1 VNIATPIADAITV
14 VAQLINGLTVRPAQQ
29 APDQTRTLADRLDTV
44 AAQAEAADLTYAVR
58 IEAKA
63 RMLRSRADA
72 DPYRPLYVS
81 ELMILAE
88 DLVRIAGEVAQV
100 EHMQAAM
107 AIRFPA
113 EPQVPQVPRALPPG
127 VSDFAA
133 YHARRKEMRRQ
144 DAKGR
149 VSRLL
154 DRLGWWPRQD
164 GDGGDAA

>member
-1 VNIATPIADAITV
+1 MNIAIPVADAITV
-14 VAQLINGLTVRPAQQ
+14 VAQLVNGMIARPAQQ
-29 APDQTRTLADRLDTV
+29 APDQTRTLADRLDAV
-44 AAQAEAADLTYAVR
+44 AAQAEAAGLTYAVR

-63 RMLRSRADA
+63 RMLRTRADA

-81 ELMILAE
+81 ELKILAE
-88 DLVRIAGEVAQV
+88 DLLRIAGEVARA
-100 EHMQAAM
+100 ERMQAAM
-107 AIRFPA
+107 AIRFPT
-113 EPQVPQVPRALPPG
+113 EPQVPQALPDG

-133 YHARRKEMRRQ
+133 YHARREEKRRQ